1 MNDTTTGRTP
11 VEPTEL
17 IDMRTHLT
25 VAMLASSQLDRKT
38 RHVPDAPHLQEYLDQ
53 SLQSLVEDVERVDA
67 LVTRMTEE
75 QHATTRKL
83 PFRWLGF
90 AKGMGALLLYALS
103 GYRKRLEHRKS
114 LRLIALF
121 LMH

>member
-1 MNDTTTGRTP
+1 MKDTTTDRMA
-11 VEPTEL
+11 VEHTEL

-25 VAMLASSQLDRKT
+25 VAMLASSQLVRKT
-38 RHVPDAPHLQEYLDQ
+38 RHIPGAPHLQGYLDQ

-67 LVTRMTEE
+67 LVTRVTEE
-75 QHATTRKL
+75 QRATTRRL

-90 AKGMGALLLYALS
+90 AKGIGALLLYAL
-103 GYRKRLEHRKS
+103 GGCRKRLDHRRS
-114 LRLIALF
+114 LRLIALY